1 VRVEVISR
9 SLARLWKAGGY
20 CADDEVLDTRP
31 EPDIT
36 RDVDEAL
43 EAVFG
48 NYASKSLKICSHPLA
63 VRFVADVPAGHTK
76 TVDVLNIQS
85 AADFIYNFFRK
96 LRKHDW

>member
-1 VRVEVISR
+1 VISR
-9 SLARLWKAGGY
+9 SLVRLWKAGGY

-48 NYASKSLKICSHPLA
+48 NYASKSLKICS
-63 VRFVADVPAGHTK
+63 
-76 TVDVLNIQS
+76 LNIQS